1 MDVYGTVENILEH
14 NIPLKHRY
22 ILSEL
27 NESQRIQISTTNWDT
42 HYRIQEALK
51 NSALLENTYSES
63 WCEGTPDATNPS
75 GNTEGNGLE
84 HGDIQVIDL
93 KVNKYRG
100 VK

>member
-1 MDVYGTVENILEH
+1 MDVYRTVENILEH

-27 NESQRIQISTTNWDT
+27 NESQRIQIRTTNWNT

-51 NSALLENTYSES
+51 NNDQLENTYNES
-63 WCEGTPDATNPS
+63 WCEGTPDGAFRQNQR
-75 GNTEGNGLE
+75 NGLE
-84 HGDIQVIDL
+84 HGDIQVIDI
-93 KVNKYRG
+93 KE